1 MSTLRKTLAIALLP
15 VSMSFASIASA
26 ADYVIDTKGAHAFI
40 QFKIKHL
47 GYSWLVGRFNEFEG
61 TFSYDDKKPADSKI
75 NVTIKTASVDSN
87 HAERDK
93 HIRSKDF
100 LNVNKHPTATF
111 KSKKVTENGNGT
123 AKLIGDL
130 TLNGVTKEVAI
141 DVNKIGE
148 GKDPWGGYRA
158 GFEGTT
164 KFALKDFNINY
175 DLGPA
180 SQEVEMYLSI
190 EGVRKS

>member
-1 MSTLRKTLAIALLP
+1 MSILRKSLAIALLP
-15 VSMSFASIASA
+15 VSMSLASITSA
-26 ADYVIDTKGAHAFI
+26 ADYVIDTKGSHAFI
-40 QFKIKHL
+40 QFKIQHL
-47 GYSWLVGRFNEFEG
+47 GYSWLLGRFNEFEG
-61 TFSYDDKKPADSKI
+61 TFSYDDKKPADSEV
-75 NVTIKTASVDSN
+75 NVIIKTASVDSN

-93 HIRSKDF
+93 HLRSKDF
-100 LNVNKHPTATF
+100 LNVSKHPTATF
-111 KSKKVTENGNGT
+111 KSKKITDNGNGS

-130 TLNGVTKEVAI
+130 TLNGVTKEITI

-164 KFALKDFNINY
+164 KFALKDFNISK

-190 EGVRKS
+190 EGIRKS

>member
-1 MSTLRKTLAIALLP
+1 MSTLRKSLAIALLP
-15 VSMSFASIASA
+15 ISMSFASIASA
-26 ADYVIDTKGAHAFI
+26 ADYVIDTKDAHAFI

-47 GYSWLVGRFNEFEG
+47 GYSWLLGRFNDFEG
-61 TFSYDDKKPADSKI
+61 TFSYDDKKPTESKV

-93 HIRSKDF
+93 HLRSEDF
-100 LNVNKHPTATF
+100 LNVSKYPTATF
-111 KSKKVTENGNGT
+111 NSKKITENGNGT
-123 AKLIGDL
+123 AKLIGVL
-130 TLNGVTKEVAI
+130 TLHGVTKEITI

-148 GKDPWGGYRA
+148 GKDPWGSYRA

-164 KFALKDFNINY
+164 KFALKDFNIK
-175 DLGPA
+175 DVGPT

-190 EGVRKS
+190 EGVRKP